1 MARND
6 RASRGLT
13 TRIRTMKQAVKI
25 GAIVGFALGCLVFL
39 GYVMTSW
46 WVCSSMLD
54 CPGHWLPYLVIFT
67 IGVSV
72 FTLIGAGIA
81 AALRGLYQITKV

>member
-25 GAIVGFALGCLVFL
+25 GAIVGFALGVPRVL
-39 GYVMTSW
+39 GLRHDVM
-46 WVCSSMLD
+46 V
-54 CPGHWLPYLVIFT
+54 
-67 IGVSV
+67 GV
-72 FTLIGAGIA
+72 
-81 AALRGLYQITKV
+81 